1 MHGAKFLYAVSPSG
15 LNAEN
20 FRKHRR
26 YGILTRSAFL
36 RLSDLSAQSRITA
49 GRDSH
54 PAPKLFNFYD

>member
-36 RLSDLSAQSRITA
+36 KALGLVGAKPLHRR
-49 GRDSH
+49 
-54 PAPKLFNFYD
+54 